1 MAYPVAAGVTSHSGT
16 LTPEIWSGKTLVKF
30 YKSTVFGAIANT
42 DYEGE
47 LKAKGD
53 TVIIRTVPDITIK
66 DYVIDQNLTYER
78 PVSATVE
85 LLIDKGK
92 YYAMSI
98 NDVEK
103 LQSDL
108 NYVDK
113 WTTDAG
119 QQLAIAIDYDIL
131 SNVYSS
137 AAAANKGATAGADT
151 SAIDLGATGAP
162 ESVDKTNILDYI
174 VNMGTVLDEQSVPD
188 NSRWIVF
195 PPIFCGMIKMSDLK
209 DASLSGDGTSILRNG
224 RIGMIDTF
232 EIYKS
237 RQIHQ
242 TTDGVDTVHDIIAG
256 HPSAITFASQLTKT
270 ETLKNPNDFGDLMRG
285 LQIYGHEVIK
295 KEALIHFYAKK
306 A

>member
-1 MAYPVAAGVTSHSGT
+1 MAYPVAAGVTTHSGSY
-16 LTPEIWSGKTLVKF
+16 TPEIWSGKCLVKF

-47 LKAKGD
+47 LKSKGD
-53 TVIIRTVPDITIK
+53 TVQIRTIPDITIN
-66 DYVIDQNLTYER
+66 DYVIDQNLSYER
-78 PVSATVE
+78 PLPGVVE
-85 LLIDKGK
+85 LLVDKGK

-108 NYVDK
+108 PYVDK

-119 QQLAIAIDYDIL
+119 QQLAIAIDLDIL

-137 AAAANKGATAGADT
+137 AAAANQGATAGADT
-151 SAIDLGATGAP
+151 ADIDLGVTGAP
-162 ESVDKTNILDYI
+162 EAVDKTNILDYI

-188 NSRWIVF
+188 NARWVVF
-195 PPIFCGMIKMSDLK
+195 PPLFCGMIKMSDLK
-209 DASLSGDGTSILRNG
+209 DASLAGDGTSILRNG

-256 HPSAITFASQLTKT
+256 HPSAITFASQMTKT

-285 LQIYGHEVIK
+285 LQIYGYEVIK
-295 KEALIHFYAKK
+295 PEALVWFYAKK

>member
-1 MAYPVAAGVTSHSGT
+1 
-16 LTPEIWSGKTLVKF
+16 VKF

-47 LKAKGD
+47 LKSKGD
-53 TVIIRTVPDITIK
+53 LVQIRTVPDITIN

-78 PVSATVE
+78 PTPGVVD

-103 LQSDL
+103 LLADI

-137 AAAANKGATAGADT
+137 AAAANKGATAGAEG
-151 SAIDLGATGAP
+151 AIDLGATGAP
-162 ESVDKTNILDYI
+162 EAVDKTNILDYI
-174 VNMGTVLDEQSVPD
+174 VDMGTVLDDQSVPD
-188 NSRWIVF
+188 NTRWIVF

-209 DASLSGDGTSILRNG
+209 DASLAGDGTSILRNG
-224 RIGMIDTF
+224 RVGMIDTF

-237 RQIHQ
+237 RQIA
-242 TTDGVDTVHDIIAG
+242 TTADGADTVHNIIAG

-285 LQIYGHEVIK
+285 LQVYGYEVIK
-295 KEALIHFYAKK
+295 AEALIHFYAKK